1 MRRFII
7 LEDIQ
12 VLGLSSSASS
22 IPNSIYIQRFIPT
35 SRSLFSILSLS
46 LRFISLSF
54 FLSSLRSPS
63 FSLSSFLSTIFCLF
77 YIYSIFLSSLYF
89 PSFLPILVSI
99 LSSLS
104 SLLFSFLSFISPHLS
119 SSFSLLRPLLS
130 NHPSLSSILSLV
142 FVISVQCSDG
152 RQREK
157 NSRVSHFMNQSNEGG
172 DEGGGRVENKEE
184 EELEGRRVGMGER
197 GEEACRGIE

>member
-46 LRFISLSF
+46 ALSH
-54 FLSSLRSPS
+54 SPS
-63 FSLSSFLSTIFCLF
+63 FSPLSALLPSLSPLFSLLSSASSISTLFSYLLSISPLF
-77 YIYSIFLSSLYF
+77 SPF
-89 PSFLPILVSI
+89 
-99 LSSLS
+99 SSLS
-104 SLLFSFLSFISPHLS
+104 SPLFPLFSFLS
-119 SSFSLLRPLLS
+119 SLLSLPISPLLS
-130 NHPSLSSILSLV
+130 PFSVLFYLTTLLSPLFCLWFSLSRYN
-142 FVISVQCSDG
+142 VQTDDKG
-152 RQREK
+152 RETAEF
-157 NSRVSHFMNQSNEGG
+157 SHFMNQSNEGG